1 MPSVSTSLDESNY
14 DDNEFEDDF
23 QNVKKEA
30 PLIHEINPTNVIT
43 ECGQKL
49 QLQVSFTAEPKPV
62 VHWFRDSFE
71 IISSKFE
78 QNDYAIML
86 TKAYSVWPKVF
97 THVKKI
103 PI

>member
-1 MPSVSTSLDESNY
+1 MPSVSTSLDESSY

-62 VHWFRDSFE
+62 VHWFRDNFE

-86 TKAYSVWPKVF
+86 TKTYIRSVE
-97 THVKKI
+97 I
-103 PI
+103 L

>member
-1 MPSVSTSLDESNY
+1 MPSVSTSLDESSY

-62 VHWFRDSFE
+62 VHWFRDNFE

-78 QNDYAIML
+78 
-86 TKAYSVWPKVF
+86 
-97 THVKKI
+97 
-103 PI
+103 